1 MSEVVILCAVCGAE
15 LTDGNAYVGATV
27 CRECQERYF
36 TELERTNGCHLAL
49 FLACAAFNVPCVPSV
64 VPIDLVNYN
73 GDKWAHYRSLL
84 HESEKDRR
92 KSRTATFLDGVTDIR
107 GIFGRELTEKDFSRY
122 IAAEQKRVSAQEG
135 TPEQRERWG
144 IGELCRG
151 LPLTQELYDELDG
164 QLELWIERYKGQT
177 ITPQLENSIITICTD
192 NMVAKHLVK
201 VGNYAAAQKMR
212 KMVDDLMASEQMRK
226 KDEKPVESLRLDA
239 WVTALEK
246 AGFMEAG
253 KLKTYEEVAKAIN
266 DECMCKRKYDYTL
279 DVADQ
284 MLADYVNNLRSNA
297 DMALL
302 SVFPADMKLED
313 YNGEFAAEES
323 DNERE
328 RKRYA
333 GVTPIQFAQDSEDEN
348 ADRI

>member
-1 MSEVVILCAVCGAE
+1 MSALTIACGVCGTE
-15 LTDGNAYVGATV
+15 LTGENAYAGATV
-27 CRECQERYF
+27 CRECQERYYG
-36 TELERTNGCHLAL
+36 ELERTNGCHLAL
-49 FLACAAFNVPCVPSV
+49 FLACAAFDVPCVPSV
-64 VPIDLVNYN
+64 VPIGLVNYE
-73 GDKWAHYRSLL
+73 GKKWAHYRSLL
-84 HESEKDRR
+84 AESKEDRQN
-92 KSRTATFLDGVTDIR
+92 SRVATFLDGVTDIR
-107 GIFGRELTEKDFSRY
+107 AVFGRELTEKDFARY
-122 IAAEQKRVSAQEG
+122 VAAEQKRVSTQVG

-144 IGELCRG
+144 VGELCRG

-177 ITPQLENSIITICTD
+177 ITPQLENSIITICSD

-226 KDEKPVESLRLDA
+226 KDEKPIESLRLDA
-239 WVTALEK
+239 WVTALER
-246 AGFMEAG
+246 AGFMENG

-266 DECMCKRKYDYTL
+266 ENCLCKRKYDYTL

-302 SVFPADMKLED
+302 SVFPTDMKPTD
-313 YNGEFAAEES
+313 DNGEFATEES
-323 DNERE
+323 DDERD

-333 GVTPIQFAQDSEDEN
+333 GVTAVQFGDESG
-348 ADRI
+348 AR